1 MIYEVVIGVEV
12 HAQLRTKSKLFCGCG
27 TMFGLSANSQT
38 CPLCLGLPGTLPVI
52 NRVAVE
58 MAVRA
63 GLALNCTISANNL
76 FARKN
81 YFYPDLPKG
90 YQISQYEA
98 PICEHGW
105 IEIAASEGKKRVR
118 IRRAHLEEDAGKS
131 VHVTGMNG
139 SRVDLNRAGTPL
151 LEIVTEPDLRSAD
164 EVVAYLKGLRDVL
177 MYLEVCDGN
186 MDEGSFRCEP
196 NLSLRPL
203 GQREFGTKVELK
215 NINSFKFVK
224 DAVEYEIKRQTKV
237 LNEGGKIHQETRLWN
252 LDRGETAVM
261 RSKEEAHDYRYFP
274 DPDLVPLKLEKE
286 WIEGCRKQVIEL
298 PAARMQRFV
307 DDFALSEYDAGVLTA
322 SKAVADY
329 FEACVKLF
337 NQPKTVSNWVM
348 GELTRE
354 LNNSGS
360 DASASPVSP
369 ERLVDLLRLVEQGT
383 ISLKA
388 AREIFP
394 EVYSSGKTP
403 EQIVQEKGL
412 VQVSDEG
419 ALDKIIEDVLA
430 KNPTQAAQ
438 FKEGKQQVL
447 GFLVGQVMKASGG
460 KANPGKVNELLKQKL
475 GGVLYARPVISL
487 EELAQQQPLNTDQ
500 AKVKF
505 QLTNREQSVIE
516 HLAKGW
522 TNKEIANALQITEET
537 VKEHIKHI
545 MQKTNSTTRTGI
557 LDHVFNS

>member
-27 TMFGLSANSQT
+27 TRFGLPANSQT

-52 NRVAVE
+52 NQAAVE

-63 GLALNCTISANNL
+63 GLALNCTIATNNV

-90 YQISQYEA
+90 YQISQYES

-105 IEIAASEGKKRVR
+105 IEIAASEGTRHVR

-131 VHVTGMNG
+131 VHVAGTNG

-203 GQREFGTKVELK
+203 GQKEFGTKVELK

-224 DAVEYEIKRQTKV
+224 DAIEYEIKRQTKV
-237 LNEGGKIHQETRLWN
+237 LSEGGHINQETRLWN
-252 LDRGETAVM
+252 IDRRETAVM

-274 DPDLVPLKLEKE
+274 DPDLVPVKLEKE
-286 WIEGCRKQVIEL
+286 WIESCRKHVTEL
-298 PAARMQRFV
+298 PAARMKRFV
-307 DDFALSEYDAGVLTA
+307 SEFGLSDYEAGVLTA
-322 SKAVADY
+322 SKPMADY
-329 FEACVKLF
+329 FESCVKLF

-354 LNNSGS
+354 LNNSGT
-360 DASASPVSP
+360 DAGASPVSP
-369 ERLVDLLRLVEQGT
+369 ERLISLLQLVEKGT

-403 EQIVQEKGL
+403 EQIIQEKGL
-412 VQVSDEG
+412 VQLSDEG
-419 ALDKIIEDVLA
+419 ALDKIIVEVLA
-430 KNPTQAAQ
+430 KNPTQVVQ

-460 KANPGKVNELLKQKL
+460 KANPGKVNELLKKKL
-475 GGVLYARPVISL
+475 G
-487 EELAQQQPLNTDQ
+487 
-500 AKVKF
+500 
-505 QLTNREQSVIE
+505 
-516 HLAKGW
+516 
-522 TNKEIANALQITEET
+522 
-537 VKEHIKHI
+537 
-545 MQKTNSTTRTGI
+545 
-557 LDHVFNS
+557 

>member
-12 HAQLRTKSKLFCGCG
+12 HAQLRTQSKLFCACG
-27 TMFGLSANSQT
+27 TMFGLTANSQT
-38 CPLCLGLPGTLPVI
+38 CPVCLGLPGTLPVI
-52 NRVAVE
+52 NQAAVE

-63 GLALNCTISANNL
+63 GLALNCTIAANNL

-105 IEIAASEGKKRVR
+105 IEIAAREGNKRVR

-131 VHVTGMNG
+131 LHVAGTNG

-151 LEIVTEPDLRSAD
+151 LEIVTEPDLRSSD
-164 EVVAYLKGLRDVL
+164 EVVAYLKSLRDVL

-203 GQREFGTKVELK
+203 GQKEFGTKVELK

-224 DAVEYEIKRQTKV
+224 DAIEYEIKRQTKV
-237 LNEGGKIHQETRLWN
+237 LNEGGKINQETRLWN

-274 DPDLVPLKLEKE
+274 DPDLVPLKLKKE
-286 WIEGCRKQVIEL
+286 WIEGCRTHVTEL
-298 PAARMQRFV
+298 PAARMKRFV
-307 DDFALSEYDAGVLTA
+307 CEYGLSEYDAGVLTA
-322 SKAVADY
+322 SKTVADY
-329 FEACVKLF
+329 FESSVKLF

-354 LNNSGS
+354 LNNSGT

-369 ERLVDLLRLVEQGT
+369 EQLISLLQLVEQGT
-383 ISLKA
+383 ISLKV

-394 EVYSSGKTP
+394 EMYSSGKTP
-403 EQIVQEKGL
+403 GQIVQEKGL
-412 VQVSDEG
+412 IQVSDEG
-419 ALDKIIEDVLA
+419 ALDKIIDGVLA
-430 KNPTQAAQ
+430 KNPTQVTQ

-447 GFLVGQVMKASGG
+447 GFLVGQVMKSSGG
-460 KANPGKVNELLKQKL
+460 KANPGKVNEMLKKRL
-475 GGVLYARPVISL
+475 G
-487 EELAQQQPLNTDQ
+487 
-500 AKVKF
+500 
-505 QLTNREQSVIE
+505 
-516 HLAKGW
+516 
-522 TNKEIANALQITEET
+522 
-537 VKEHIKHI
+537 
-545 MQKTNSTTRTGI
+545 
-557 LDHVFNS
+557 

>member
-27 TMFGLSANSQT
+27 TTFGLTANSQT
-38 CPLCLGLPGTLPVI
+38 CPLCLGLPGTLPVL
-52 NRVAVE
+52 NQAAVE

-63 GLALNCTISANNL
+63 GLALNCAIAANNL

-105 IEIAASEGKKRVR
+105 IEITASEGKKRVR
-118 IRRAHLEEDAGKS
+118 IRRAHLEEDAGKN
-131 VHVTGMNG
+131 VHVTGTNG

-164 EVVAYLKGLRDVL
+164 EAVAYLKGLRDVL

-203 GQREFGTKVELK
+203 GQKEFGTKVELK

-224 DAVEYEIKRQTKV
+224 DAIEYEVKRQTKV
-237 LNEGGKIHQETRLWN
+237 LNEGGKIRQETRLWN
-252 LDRGETAVM
+252 LDRGETVVM

-274 DPDLVPLKLEKE
+274 DPDLVPLKLEKD
-286 WIEGCRKQVIEL
+286 WVEGCRKHVTEL
-298 PAARMQRFV
+298 PAARLQRFV
-307 DDFALSEYDAGVLTA
+307 SEFSLPEYDAGVLTA

-329 FEACVKLF
+329 FESCVKLF

-348 GELTRE
+348 GELSRE
-354 LNNSGS
+354 LNNSGI
-360 DASASPVSP
+360 DASVSPVSP
-369 ERLVDLLRLVEQGT
+369 ERLVSLLQMVDNGT
-383 ISLKA
+383 VSLKV

-394 EVYSSGKTP
+394 EVYSSGKAP
-403 EQIVQEKGL
+403 EQIVREKGL
-412 VQVSDEG
+412 IQVSDEG
-419 ALDKIIEDVLA
+419 ALDKIIDEVLA
-430 KNPTQAAQ
+430 KNPTQVAQ

-447 GFLVGQVMKASGG
+447 GFLMEQVMKASGG
-460 KANPGKVNELLKQKL
+460 KANPGKVNELLRKRL
-475 GGVLYARPVISL
+475 G
-487 EELAQQQPLNTDQ
+487 
-500 AKVKF
+500 
-505 QLTNREQSVIE
+505 
-516 HLAKGW
+516 
-522 TNKEIANALQITEET
+522 
-537 VKEHIKHI
+537 
-545 MQKTNSTTRTGI
+545 
-557 LDHVFNS
+557 